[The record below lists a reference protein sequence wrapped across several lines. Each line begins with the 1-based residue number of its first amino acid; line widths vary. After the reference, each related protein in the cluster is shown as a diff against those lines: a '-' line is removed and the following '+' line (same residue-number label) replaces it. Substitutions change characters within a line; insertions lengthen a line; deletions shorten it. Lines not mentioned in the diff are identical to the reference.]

1 MAIAFPNSPT
11 NGQTVTVGNLT
22 YSWSSSENAWL
33 LVTTVATGP
42 TGPTGATGPIGKF
55 VTSDTAPTSP
65 VSGDAWFNSNRGKTY
80 VYYNDGDSSQWVQ
93 IGSAQAG
100 APGVA
105 NRNVILNSAFD
116 IWQRGTTV
124 TNPSNGSILADRW
137 LMIYDGTGLTKTV
150 SRQTFTPGSAPIA
163 GVEEA
168 QYFIRTAQ
176 TVAGS
181 GATYNVYQT
190 RIEDARVLAGQTATV
205 SFYARAGST
214 ITLPNVNV
222 QQVFGSGGSPQT
234 FNVIASVVSVGTSWN
249 RYSYTFTMPSI
260 TGKTLGTNSFLVFE
274 IGMPLNSTYTF
285 DLWGVQLEAG
295 SVATPFQ
302 RNGANIQAE
311 LASCQRYYTRFS
323 ASAAYS
329 SLSLQGF
336 AASTTLALVRTQLPV
351 TMRVAPTAID
361 FSTLGLLQ
369 TNGVDIAVSSA
380 VLAGRTTANSVEIE
394 TTSTGLTADRG
405 YALIARNSS
414 TAFLGFSAEL

>member
-1 MAIAFPNSPT
+1 
-11 NGQTVTVGNLT
+11 
-22 YSWSSSENAWL
+22 
-33 LVTTVATGP
+33 
-42 TGPTGATGPIGKF
+42 
-55 VTSDTAPTSP
+55 
-65 VSGDAWFNSNRGKTY
+65 
-80 VYYNDGDSSQWVQ
+80 VQ

-234 FNVIASVVSVGTSWN
+234 FIVIASNVSVGTSWN

-285 DLWGVQLEAG
+285 DLWGVQLEPGAI
-295 SVATPFQ
+295 ATPFQ
-302 RNGANIQAE
+302 RNGANAQAE
-311 LASCQRYYTRFS
+311 LAACQRYFEVVSFVVNDRGQIFQNVFYAVTKRT
-323 ASAAYS
+323 AP
-329 SLSLQGF
+329 
-336 AASTTLALVRTQLPV
+336 TLALSGSIAPANLNSRANNYFTVDGTAAINAAV
-351 TMRVAPTAID
+351 T
-361 FSTLGLLQ
+361 
-369 TNGVDIAVSSA
+369 VSA
-380 VLAGRTTANSVEIE
+380 
-394 TTSTGLTADRG
+394 
-405 YALIARNSS
+405 SS
-414 TAFLGFSAEL
+414 EL

>member
-1 MAIAFPNSPT
+1 M
-11 NGQTVTVGNLT
+11 
-22 YSWSSSENAWL
+22 
-33 LVTTVATGP
+33 
-42 TGPTGATGPIGKF
+42 GKF
-55 VTSDTAPTSP
+55 TSSDTAPSSP
-65 VSGDAWFNSNRGKTY
+65 ANGDAWFNSNRGKTY

-234 FNVIASVVSVGTSWN
+234 FTVIAYNVSVGTSWN

-285 DLWGVQLEAG
+285 DLWGVQLEPGAI
-295 SVATPFQ
+295 ATPFQ
-302 RNGANIQAE
+302 RNGASIQAE
-311 LASCQRYYTRFS
+311 LAACQRYYQRFTGTWQMPGS
-323 ASAAYS
+323 AGDANNVYVTYP
-329 SLSLQGF
+329 LSN
-336 AASTTLALVRTQLPV
+336 
-351 TMRVAPTAID
+351 MRATPTSID
-361 FSTLGLLQ
+361 FSNMVVSDLLNLDFSPSSVIIWTASPQ
-369 TNGVDIAVSSA
+369 FCFVRFAVTGA
-380 VLAGRTTANSVEIE
+380 TAFRPYFAKANS
-394 TTSTGLTADRG
+394 
-405 YALIARNSS
+405 N
-414 TAFLGFSAEL
+414 GFIGISAEL